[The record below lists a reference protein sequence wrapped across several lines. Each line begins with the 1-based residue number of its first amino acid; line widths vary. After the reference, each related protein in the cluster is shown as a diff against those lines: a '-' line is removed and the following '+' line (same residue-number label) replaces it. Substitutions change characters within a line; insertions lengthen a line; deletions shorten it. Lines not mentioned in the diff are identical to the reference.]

1 MKEKSCTVMSFVE
14 SGEKRNPWSGSD
26 RMWIT
31 DFNCFFLRLSV
42 VWLKQ
47 IFLLIRMKEE
57 KALNIDVHVKTFW
70 SAQMDI
76 SNWLSLLM
84 SAVFDLIGSC
94 WAPGGVRCPSCSQ
107 LLQRLSVHS
116 ADAWV
121 VQVCYSHNRMHRLCF
136 CWSFI
141 SWWYISFEPG
151 QNHFI
156 FKPKWC
162 PATGF

>member
-1 MKEKSCTVMSFVE
+1 MLTHEGKNCTVISFVE
-14 SGEKRNPWSGSD
+14 SGEKRNPWSESD
-26 RMWIT
+26 RMWVT
-31 DFNCFFLRLSV
+31 DFNCFFLRPSV

-76 SNWLSLLM
+76 SNWVSLLM

-94 WAPGGVRCPSCSQ
+94 WAPGGVCRPSWSQ
-107 LLQRLSVHS
+107 LLPRLSVHS
-116 ADAWV
+116 AGTWV
-121 VQVCYSHNRMHRLCF
+121 LQVCYGIHRLGF
-136 CWSFI
+136 CWSCI
-141 SWWYISFEPG
+141 SSWNISFEPG
-151 QNHFI
+151 QSHFI
-156 FKPKWC
+156 FKPKGC